1 MRTVGLLGN
10 TKDRSLIFVTSKPEM
25 VERLK
30 EDRVIFIW
38 KKVARWR
45 LVVGRYL
52 PPRGKNLELEMRLIH
67 DRYSTVN
74 QLKVKKEIEQL
85 HGISSSLEKEQVF
98 DLQLDLFSFSCCFY
112 IYLWYLVTLGMSLK
126 FYSIE
131 LRFYSCGSNV
141 FYSNSLK

>member
-38 KKVARWR
+38 KKVARWG
-45 LVVGRYL
+45 LVVGCYL

-85 HGISSSLEKEQVF
+85 HGVSSSLEKEQVF
-98 DLQLDLFSFSCCFY
+98 DL
-112 IYLWYLVTLGMSLK
+112 
-126 FYSIE
+126 
-131 LRFYSCGSNV
+131 
-141 FYSNSLK
+141 